1 MQGFASAG
9 VSGYTG
15 DRHPIRVQAALAA
28 SPAMHSQSRPSH
40 DEVIARTRD
49 WLERAVI
56 GLNLCPFAK
65 GVHAKGQIRYVVSSA
80 ANDESLLDDL
90 QLELLALCAI
100 PPDEVD
106 TTLLIHPWALTDF
119 ADFLRFLD
127 LVDVVLQT
135 HRLHGVLQVASFHPD
150 YVFADCA
157 AEDITNHTNRSP
169 FPTLHL
175 LREASLDRAVAA
187 FPDAAMI
194 YERNLQTLRQLG
206 ADGWQAL
213 ASGVSRAA
221 KE

>member
-1 MQGFASAG
+1 M
-9 VSGYTG
+9 
-15 DRHPIRVQAALAA
+15 L
-28 SPAMHSQSRPSH
+28 SQTRPSH
-40 DEVIARTRD
+40 DEVIASTRH

-65 GVHAKGQIRYVVSSA
+65 GVHAKGQIRYVVSPA
-80 ANDESLLDDL
+80 ENDESLLDDL
-90 QLELLALCAI
+90 QLELLSLCAT
-100 PPDEVD
+100 PADEVD
-106 TTLLIHPWALTDF
+106 TTLLIHPWVLTDF

-150 YVFADCA
+150 YVFADSTVD
-157 AEDITNHTNRSP
+157 DITNHTNRSP

-187 FPDAAMI
+187 FPEAAMI

-213 ASGVSRAA
+213 AAGVSRAA